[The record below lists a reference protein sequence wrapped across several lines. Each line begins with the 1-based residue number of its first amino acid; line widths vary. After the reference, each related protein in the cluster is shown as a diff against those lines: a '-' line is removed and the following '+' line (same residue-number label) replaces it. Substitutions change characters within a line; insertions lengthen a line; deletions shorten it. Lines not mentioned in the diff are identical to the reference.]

1 MTSEAE
7 TGDVAKRMECDQLA
21 GAFERCRAP
30 ESGSKLHALQTL
42 RAIWLRLGRSASIAP
57 LRFRWACFHCTG
69 TAKEKP
75 EFPQQEGLSALHP
88 RRKRAFHRAYA
99 NAVPILSQAVIE
111 SPFRKGRNPGSCLPR
126 AAKEG
131 LPRST
136 CQRWPSHTRTASMS
150 PTFLKRPQS
159 AKLEKAIKSNL
170 GGLGYGL

>member
-1 MTSEAE
+1 MRA
-7 TGDVAKRMECDQLA
+7 DALA
-21 GAFERCRAP
+21 
-30 ESGSKLHALQTL
+30 
-42 RAIWLRLGRSASIAP
+42 
-57 LRFRWACFHCTG
+57 WAG
-69 TAKEKP
+69 GQTAKKRASKETLNHRALI
-75 EFPQQEGLSALHP
+75 ERVSGLDVYAHTAE
-88 RRKRAFHRAYA
+88 AFHRAYA

-150 PTFLKRPQS
+150 PTILKRPQS

-170 GGLGYGL
+170 GGAGV